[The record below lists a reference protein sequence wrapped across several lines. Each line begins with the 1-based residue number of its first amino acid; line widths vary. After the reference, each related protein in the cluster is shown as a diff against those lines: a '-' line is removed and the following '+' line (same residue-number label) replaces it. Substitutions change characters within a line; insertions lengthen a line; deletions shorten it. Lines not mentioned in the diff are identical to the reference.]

1 VIKLLLITFIFLRII
16 RRKRYRQRHI
26 ICYKIRLILIR
37 NKVLKL
43 VVITELNSMSASI
56 FWDVCTK
63 KTVEVDGESK
73 DIWLK
78 AGVIKVT
85 PYGKKYLQ
93 LYQQPNTDFFIFE
106 PRDEELP
113 EID

>member
-1 VIKLLLITFIFLRII
+1 
-16 RRKRYRQRHI
+16 
-26 ICYKIRLILIR
+26 
-37 NKVLKL
+37 
-43 VVITELNSMSASI
+43 MSASI

-63 KTVEVDGESK
+63 KSVEIDGENK

-93 LYQQPNTDFFIFE
+93 LYQQPDTDFFIFE
-106 PRDEELP
+106 PREEELS
-113 EID
+113 EIN